1 MTGTK
6 TGNGGFEIDGKVY
19 DFDPGDPSAPGIE
32 PINVDRGD
40 INVDNSKKDLG
51 KKTRATLG
59 KYLSDLTLGKEGSAK
74 GNPNAFPIDPPRSL
88 AGPTEIS
95 LTDAKG
101 LPSPIVPTNNSSHFV
116 ASNPQ
121 GVDGSVFD
129 SPDLR
134 DWSGA
139 QPDASTKLSDLGKGK
154 EGKKVNGN
162 NLLNGVTKNKTSEP
176 IETYR
181 ATVLSTNRFTANAQ
195 TYDPASLSQP
205 PSGTPKFRIHGN
217 DYSENQLKQVGVMLS
232 LRGSQEFP
240 AAFNDNVN
248 PVNAGSVAG
257 ALLPSPNQLGVLKV
271 PNKILEALDALQTLS
286 DQDDEPAPLD
296 IAPIGNQSWGA
307 LNNVEEPWSGTLNL
321 GMVAMALAL
330 QSALLLAFEGLG
342 SLIGLMGDGK
352 PNTPGRNPNGT
363 YTKGSYLSR
372 SPGASPL
379 GGFPPDVMT
388 LLGIHGTMF
397 PFGDA
402 LKVGT
407 IAFFLGGDQAKA
419 KTGIGAQLAFS
430 LSSAASA
437 TLSDNSSAGYLVIVS
452 RLIVR
457 TGQEVA
463 AQVQKISAAFSSNP
477 ISGIKAIAGLL
488 DIIKQSKLIAAINIF
503 TTLGD
508 AVLSEDTYSK
518 DVSGAT
524 EAGIYSSVDAVD
536 PNAPSANVKK
546 NRIKKPNDPSGN
558 ALKLA
563 WASNRSPASYL
574 IPESLATMA
583 LADTKLGG
591 FRGPMGAN
599 DPDSRS
605 YLVVQTDDDRKA
617 NGARIPHASPDPQ
630 GVDVKK
636 MEALLE
642 AEYMPFYFHDIR
654 TNEIISFQ
662 AFLASLNDD
671 YTANWETVDGYGRV
685 DPVKI
690 YKSTARRIGMSFY
703 VVATDKKDFDE
714 MWMKLNKLVT
724 LVYPQYTKGRL
735 LTDGTNTT
743 FVQPFSQL
751 IGASPLIRIR
761 LGDLFRSNYSRF
773 ALARLF
779 GAGDGDM
786 VLDGQPIKFQGA
798 QKIVSDGTS
807 AQQAIDIITKAQNDS
822 SSRYHLSSAG
832 WASAMSSGISLSL
845 PFGSSGPSSPDQAP
859 SMRIDEGDLGYFEF
873 TITGKLNDTM
883 VAVSPAIVSANDL
896 VNRYGLDDDS
906 ARAQFATLN
915 DKYNSDKSPAT
926 RVVGGPSGYAVPMH
940 ALRLTPQSLNKAYA
954 ELPGISDAIQNI
966 EQLSAFLDVE
976 KNALVKSFRSI
987 QGKGLGGV
995 IETMGFDWYDKVTW
1009 EIDPGS
1015 RAPKMCKVTI
1025 AFSPIHDISPGID
1038 HLGYNRSPVY
1048 PVGNLM
1054 GQGFDPDKSG

>member
-1 MTGTK
+1 MTGTR

-19 DFDPGDPSAPGIE
+19 DLDVGDPSAPGLD
-32 PINVDRGD
+32 PIAPDKGD
-40 INVDNSKKDLG
+40 INVDDTKKDVS
-51 KKTRATLG
+51 KKTRSTLG
-59 KYLSDLTLGKEGSAK
+59 RYLSDLTLGKEGSAK
-74 GNPNAFPIDPPRSL
+74 GNPNAYPVDPPRS
-88 AGPTEIS
+88 PSEPNEIS
-95 LTDAKG
+95 LTDPNG
-101 LPSPIVPTNNSSHFV
+101 LPSPIVPTENSTHFE
-116 ASNPQ
+116 SPNPQ
-121 GVDGSVFD
+121 GTGGSVFD

-134 DWSGA
+134 DWSSV
-139 QPDASTKLSDLGKGK
+139 QPDASTKLTNLGKGK
-154 EGKKVNGN
+154 EGKKTNGN
-162 NLLNGVTKNKTSEP
+162 NLLSNVAKNKTSEP

-195 TYDPASLSQP
+195 TYDPTAATQP
-205 PSGTPKFRIHGN
+205 VAGPPKFRIKGN

-240 AAFNDNVN
+240 AAFNDSVN

-271 PNKILEALDALQTLS
+271 PNKILEAIDALQTLS

-296 IAPIGNQSWGA
+296 IAPLGNQSWGA

-352 PNTPGRNPNGT
+352 PNTPGRNPNGA

-372 SPGASPL
+372 SPGASSI

-407 IAFFLGGDQAKA
+407 VAFFLGGDQAKA

-437 TLSDNSSAGYLVIVS
+437 TLSDNSSAGYLIIVS

-508 AVLSEDTYSK
+508 AVLSEDSYSK
-518 DVSGAT
+518 DLSGTT
-524 EAGIYSSVDAVD
+524 EAGIYSSIDAID
-536 PNAPSANVKK
+536 ANAPTANVKK

-617 NGARIPHASPDPQ
+617 NGARIPHSSPDPR
-630 GVDVKK
+630 GIDVKK

-662 AFLASLNDD
+662 AFLVSLNDD
-671 YTANWETVDGYGRV
+671 YTANWETIDGYGRV

-703 VVATDKKDFDE
+703 VIATDKKDFDE

-724 LVYPQYTKGRL
+724 LVYPQYTKGRT

-786 VLDGQPIKFQGA
+786 VLDGQPIRFQGA

-807 AQQAIDIITKAQNDS
+807 AQQAIDIITKAQNDAG
-822 SSRYHLSSAG
+822 SRYHLSSAG
-832 WASAMSSGISLSL
+832 WASAMSSGVSVSL

-859 SMRIDEGDLGYFEF
+859 SMKIDEGDLGYFEF
-873 TITGKLNDTM
+873 TITGKLGDSM
-883 VAVSPAIVSANDL
+883 VAVAPAIVSASDL

-906 ARAQFATLN
+906 ARAQFNALN
-915 DKYNSDKSPAT
+915 ERYNSDQSPAT
-926 RVVGGPSGYAVPMH
+926 KVVGGPAGYAVPLH

-954 ELPGISDAIQNI
+954 EMPGISDAIQNI

-1025 AFSPIHDISPGID
+1025 AFAPIHDISPGID
-1038 HLGYNRSPVY
+1038 HMGYNRSPLY

-1054 GQGFDPDKSG
+1054 GQGFDPDKSS